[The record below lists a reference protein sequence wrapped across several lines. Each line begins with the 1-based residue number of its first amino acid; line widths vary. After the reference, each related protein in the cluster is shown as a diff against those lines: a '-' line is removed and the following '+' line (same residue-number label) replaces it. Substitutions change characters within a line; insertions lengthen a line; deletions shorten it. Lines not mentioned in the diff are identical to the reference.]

1 MTFAPRAYPAIV
13 RDLLTTLTG
22 GTVRETVTA
31 PVGEAPILL
40 DRLAD
45 RPVRRVSF
53 LAGRVV
59 VGDGPTAREIDYQ
72 FTPADFELV
81 STAGSDEPDAVRFR
95 EDGRRPAP
103 GSVLTVNYYPVQTRP
118 VPLTD
123 LNVGSVVRTLLET
136 VARELAL
143 TELLLEQVYR
153 SAFVDTAEGSSLDR
167 VVALVGISRLPAGTP
182 VVAVRFSREAASSGR
197 ITVPVGTVVTTEKGD
212 RYSTL
217 APLILEPGEPSR
229 VVDAAGLSAAT
240 APVDAGAIDRLEVL
254 AAGVSGVTNE
264 APARVASAPE
274 ADEDLRR
281 RARGALHVSV
291 RGTVDAIR
299 FGVKSVPGVKDVA
312 VTEFPNGV
320 PGEVRLDV
328 AYAGE
333 PDAAT
338 RREVADRV
346 DELRPAGVRVVLGD
360 AARTRVAV
368 TVALTLAGTGVAP
381 AELARLSAAVEERLA
396 GHLGSLAPG
405 GVARQAQLA
414 SMALSDPRIVDAAVT
429 LAADGGPPTDRIE
442 LASGVVLE
450 LERPFT
456 FPPPATEQAPGAAPA
471 TLAQVDV
478 MLPVHL
484 QPGVT
489 AASVTEAV
497 RLAAQAHLDAVS
509 GVGGTTG
516 GPTALT
522 VDGLAAAVRD
532 DTRFALVRGD
542 VLVTVES
549 GGRFLQLTDDAGSYP
564 APPNESLRLRQLDV
578 DVREGNP

>member
-1 MTFAPRAYPAIV
+1 MTFVPRAYPAIV

-22 GTVRETVTA
+22 GTVRETVTV
-31 PVGEAPILL
+31 PVGEAPIVL

-45 RPVRRVSF
+45 RPVRRVSY

-59 VGDGPTAREIDYQ
+59 VGDGPTAKEIDYQ

-95 EDGRRPAP
+95 DDGRRPAP
-103 GSVLTVNYYPVQTRP
+103 GSLLTVNYYPVQTRP

-136 VARELAL
+136 VGRELAL

-153 SAFVDTAEGSSLDR
+153 SAFLDTADGSSLDR
-167 VVALVGISRLPAGTP
+167 VAALVGMSRLPAGTP
-182 VVAVRFSREAASSGR
+182 VVGVRFSREAASPGR

-217 APLILEPGEPSR
+217 APLVLEPGEPSR
-229 VVDAAGLSAAT
+229 VVEAAAAAAGT
-240 APVDAGAIDRLEVL
+240 PPVEAGAIDRLEVL
-254 AAGVSGVTNE
+254 VAGVSGVTNE
-264 APARVASAPE
+264 APARLASAPE
-274 ADEDLRR
+274 ADDDLRR
-281 RARGALHVSV
+281 RARGALHVSA

-312 VTEFPNGV
+312 LTEFPNGV

-338 RREVADRV
+338 RKEVADRV
-346 DELRPAGVRVVLGD
+346 DDLRPAGVRVVLGD
-360 AARTRVAV
+360 AARTRVTV
-368 TVALTLAGTGVAP
+368 TVALTLAGTGVSA
-381 AELARLSAAVEERLA
+381 AELAQLTTTVEDRLA
-396 GHLGSLAPG
+396 AHLASLAPG
-405 GVARQAQLA
+405 GVVRQAQLA
-414 SMALSDPRIVDAAVT
+414 SMALSDARIVDATVT
-429 LAADGGPPTDRIE
+429 LSADGGPPTDRIE
-442 LASGVVLE
+442 LAPGVVLE
-450 LERPFT
+450 PQRPFT
-456 FPPPATEQAPGAAPA
+456 FPTPATEQAPGAAPA
-471 TLAQVDV
+471 TVAQVDIV
-478 MLPVHL
+478 LPVHL

-489 AASVTEAV
+489 AAEVTEAV
-497 RLAAQAHLDAVS
+497 RLAAQSHLDAV
-509 GVGGTTG
+509 GGAKGSSG

-532 DTRFALVRGD
+532 DSRFALARAD
-542 VLVTVES
+542 LLVTVES
-549 GGRFLQLTDDAGSYP
+549 GGRFLQLTDEAGSYP
-564 APPNESLRLRQLDV
+564 AQPNESLNLRQLDV
-578 DVREGNP
+578 DVREGGI